1 MLNSLETEEQQRRV
15 VAALIALL
23 SACVV
28 IAVLS
33 LLLPAPVVGSGRM
46 HLSAILLDRGSS
58 IFPFTIQNAMWMM
71 FCFGLG
77 ELYIRFLRASDETA
91 QFATGIL
98 PSDETT
104 MFRAKDL
111 VPVYRKLTKSNHAR
125 YYRLQR
131 LILRVVQQF
140 QISKSID
147 QANSLMNSSLELI
160 QHEIEL
166 KYNVLRYIVWLIPTT
181 GFIGT
186 VVGIA
191 MALSAA
197 GDLPALGD
205 SAQVEAWFGRMTMS
219 LGVAFNTTLLALILA
234 AILMFLLHLAQGK
247 EESALN
253 SAGQYCL
260 DNLVNRLYEG

>member
-1 MLNSLETEEQQRRV
+1 MNLLEAEEQHRRV
-15 VAALIALL
+15 VAALVALIGACTWIAT
-23 SACVV
+23 
-28 IAVLS
+28 LS
-33 LLLPAPVVGSGRM
+33 LILPSPSLGSGKM
-46 HLSAILLDRGSS
+46 YLSAILLDRGSS
-58 IFPFTIQNAMWMM
+58 VFPFTIQNAMWIM

-77 ELYIRFLRASDETA
+77 EIWIRFLRAQQETR
-91 QFATGIL
+91 QFAAGLL
-98 PSDETT
+98 PSDETA

-111 VPVYRKLTKSNHAR
+111 IPVYRKVTGSKHSR

-205 SAQVEAWFGRMTMS
+205 SAQVEAWFGSMTMN
-219 LGVAFNTTLLALILA
+219 LGVAFNTTLLALIMA
-234 AILMFLLHLAQGK
+234 AVLMFLLHLAQGK

-253 SAGQYCL
+253 GAGQYCL
-260 DNLVNRLYEG
+260 DNLVNRLYEE